1 MSGLPTRAETTTKFI
16 IKQMTDMLRRQWGD
30 LPSYVWR
37 DPYVLGYMQILICGL
52 LNINSQG
59 KLSGED
65 LGMPAVRI
73 WLHGTGEDPA
83 LFVRWGVNGAPP
95 RSAVARAF
103 DDAGLW
109 LTFYNRRPNMKS
121 VRAQRIFEAAQR
133 QDREMLTLFGEA
145 SDTMASAAAI
155 LFMTD
160 LGGRVGDLVGGER
173 QWRTSLPSPVYHE
186 HGTVH
191 AL

>member
-1 MSGLPTRAETTTKFI
+1 MSGFPTRAETTTNFI

-30 LPSYVWR
+30 LPSHVWR
-37 DPYVLGYMQILICGL
+37 DPYVVGYMQILICGL

-65 LGMPAVRI
+65 LGMPAARI

-83 LFVRWGVNGAPP
+83 LFMRWGVNGAP
-95 RSAVARAF
+95 RWSAVARAF

-121 VRAQRIFEAAQR
+121 VRAEQIFEAAQR

-160 LGGRVGDLVGGER
+160 LGGRVRNLVGGER
-173 QWRTSLPSPVYHE
+173 QWRASLPPPVYHE

-191 AL
+191 V